1 LYETFEEADTAVVGV
16 NGDPQEA
23 NDRFRESLDLPF
35 PLVGDPE
42 GAILRAYQVRWPIIG
57 IAKRVTYVIG
67 KSRRI
72 LAAFRNERDM
82 TAHAAQA
89 CAFVSTAPAE

>member
-23 NDRFRESLDLPF
+23 NDRFRESLGLPF

-42 GAILRAYQVRWPIIG
+42 GAILKAYQVRWPIIG

-67 KSRRI
+67 RDRRI
-72 LAAFRNERDM
+72 LSVFRNERDM
-82 TAHAAQA
+82 TAHAGKA
-89 CAFVSTAPAE
+89 CAFVSTVAAG

>member
-1 LYETFEEADTAVVGV
+1 MGV
-16 NGDPQEA
+16 SADPQEA
-23 NDRFRESLDLPF
+23 NDRFRESLGLPF

-42 GAILRAYQVRWPIIG
+42 GTVLKAYKVRWPFIG

-67 KSRRI
+67 RDRRVVR
-72 LAAFRNERDM
+72 AFRNERDM

-89 CAFVSTAPAE
+89 CEVVTHLPG

>member
-1 LYETFEEADTAVVGV
+1 LYEAIEQADTDVVGV

-35 PLVGDPE
+35 PLVGDPK
-42 GAILRAYQVRWPIIG
+42 GTILKSYGVRWPIIG

-67 KSRRI
+67 KDRTVLS
-72 LAAFRNERDM
+72 AFRNERNM

-89 CAFVSTAPAE
+89 CAFVSRVTAG